1 MLDSRMSGLPDR
13 ENNFDLLRLAFAAS
27 VFFWHLYALS
37 RVPALELFSHVFSA
51 NIAVKGFFVISGY
64 LVMMSYENSTSVG
77 EYAQKRLRR
86 IYPAYAAGVIACA
99 IAGMLFTAL
108 PLADYVNPGL
118 LRYLAANLVFLN
130 FLAPALPGIFEGQ
143 PYTEVNGALWTLK
156 IEVMY
161 YAFVPVLAWMLALY
175 GRWRVIAALY
185 ALAVLYSLLMGEL
198 HARTGAGLWLQL
210 QRQLPGQL
218 GYFLV
223 GVALYYL
230 RDRLQGRWGVP
241 VAVALTA
248 FVVIMATADPI
259 ITLLFEPLALGIL
272 VIYAATAVPHLG
284 NFARFGDFSY
294 GIYIIH
300 FPVVQALVASGL
312 FARDPWAAVWAS
324 LALVAVLSALSWYAV
339 ERPFLRR
346 RSHYRLAESRG
357 ARET

>member
-1 MLDSRMSGLPDR
+1 MLPDR
-13 ENNFDLLRLAFAAS
+13 DNNFDLLRLVFAGS

-37 RVPALELFSHVFSA
+37 RAPALEMFSHVLSA
-51 NIAVKGFFVISGY
+51 DIAVKGFFVISGY
-64 LVMMSYENSTSVG
+64 LVMMSYESSSSIR

-86 IYPAYAAGVIACA
+86 IYPAYAAVVFGCL
-99 IAGMLFTAL
+99 IAGTLFTTL
-108 PLADYVNPGL
+108 PFTDYVNLGL

-130 FLAPALPGIFEGQ
+130 FLAPTLPGVFEGQ
-143 PYTEVNGALWTLK
+143 PFTEVNGALWTLK

-161 YAFVPVLAWMLALY
+161 YACVPVLAGMLSLF
-175 GRWRVIAALY
+175 GRWRAMIALY
-185 ALAVLYSLLMGEL
+185 VLAVVYSFLMGEL
-198 HARTGAGLWLQL
+198 YARTGARVWLHL

-223 GVALYYL
+223 GVAMYYL
-230 RDRLQGRWGVP
+230 RDWLPGRWGVL
-241 VAVALTA
+241 VAVGLATW
-248 FVVIMATADPI
+248 VVIRSTTDPI
-259 ITLLFEPLALGIL
+259 VTLLFEPLALGIL

-312 FARDPWAAVWAS
+312 FARDPWAAFWFS
-324 LALVAVLSALSWYAV
+324 LALVAVLSALSWHAI

-346 RSHYRLAESRG
+346 SSHYRLAETGMPSR
-357 ARET
+357 